1 MKIYN
6 YLNIENIAIYFTQ
19 NNQVLDLAN
28 LDAQP
33 FLNWFLVNRY
43 WWQWVCRS
51 LFLDL
56 KKAFDL
62 VAHEILLSKMKLY
75 NVTGISLKKLKSYP
89 SNRTQVVKD
98 MEITSTQK
106 VVMSGVPR
114 GSILGPTLS
123 L

>member
-1 MKIYN
+1 M
-6 YLNIENIAIYFTQ
+6 
-19 NNQVLDLAN
+19 
-28 LDAQP
+28 
-33 FLNWFLVNRY
+33 LVECKY
-43 WWQWVCRS
+43 I
-51 LFLDL
+51 DL

-75 NVTGISLKKLKSYP
+75 NVTGISLKKIKSYP

-98 MEITSTQK
+98 MEITSTPK
-106 VVMSGVPR
+106 VIMSGVPR